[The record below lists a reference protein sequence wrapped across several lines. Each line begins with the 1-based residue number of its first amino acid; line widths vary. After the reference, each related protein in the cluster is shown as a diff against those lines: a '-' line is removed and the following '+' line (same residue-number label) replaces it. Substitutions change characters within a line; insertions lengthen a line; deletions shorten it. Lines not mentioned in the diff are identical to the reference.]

1 MKHELD
7 RRVARE
13 LKMNRAT
20 VSRVTSEFLRQ
31 ISLMLAKYGWVLL
44 NEFGTFS
51 VHSHKGRTANLHQGQ
66 FKGGRRPGTRKVVVP
81 SYLQVHFSKSRKLK
95 RLLDEHYK
103 E

>member
-13 LKMNRAT
+13 LRVSRAT

-31 ISLMLAKYGWVLL
+31 ASILLAESGFVLL
-44 NEFGTFS
+44 NSFGS
-51 VHSHKGRTANLHQGQ
+51 LRVHLAPETGAANLKLKKGR
-66 FKGGRRPGTRKVVVP
+66 RSGTRKVVVP
-81 SYLQVHFSKSRKLK
+81 TYIRVHFSKSKVLK